1 MIILLQI
8 FGLAILFL
16 GAMQE
21 IGKKSWSY
29 IGKSLMILVAFLAYA
44 GLGIWIL
51 FVRGWDLPHTSAVAG
66 VLVFSFLLWL
76 MVGVVG
82 MVLASPKE

>member
-1 MIILLQI
+1 MSILLQI

-21 IGKKSWSY
+21 VRKKSWSY
-29 IGKSLMILVAFLAYA
+29 IGKSLLILVAFLAYA

-51 FVRGWDLPHTSAVAG
+51 FVRGWDLPHTSAGAG
-66 VLVFSFLLWL
+66 FVVFGFLLWL
-76 MVGVVG
+76 MAGVVG
-82 MVLASPKE
+82 MILASPKE

>member
-1 MIILLQI
+1 MLILLQI

-21 IGKKSWSY
+21 IRKKSWSY
-29 IGKSLMILVAFLAYA
+29 IGKSLIILVAFLAYA

-51 FVRGWDLPHTSAVAG
+51 FVRGWDLPHTSGVAC
-66 VLVFSFLLWL
+66 
-76 MVGVVG
+76 
-82 MVLASPKE
+82 AAT